1 MTGCPSR
8 ATHARPMEI
17 DVLTLFPEMVRVPLG
32 QSIIG
37 RALDEGRAV
46 LRVHDL
52 RQWSTDKH
60 HRVDDVPFGGGPGMV
75 MTCEPFF
82 RAVGELRRD
91 GSRVVLMT
99 PQGKR
104 LTQAMVRGMAEV
116 DHLIVLCGHYEGVD
130 HRVVEALVTDEVSIG
145 DYVLTNGA
153 IAAAVLLDA
162 VIRLL
167 PGVLGD
173 AESAVEESFSDPSRL
188 EAPCYTRPAD
198 FRGLKVPEI
207 LLSGHH
213 GKVAAWRRE
222 QAEARTRANR
232 PDLMA
237 GPSGSGAPVAD
248 PDGQAG

>member
-1 MTGCPSR
+1 
-8 ATHARPMEI
+8 MEI

-37 RALDEGRAV
+37 RALDEGRVV

-60 HRVDDVPFGGGPGMV
+60 HRVDDMPFGGGPGMV

-91 GSRVVLMT
+91 GSRIVLMT

-104 LTQAMVRGMAEV
+104 LTQSMVRGFSQV

-153 IAAAVLLDA
+153 IAAVVLLDA
-162 VIRLL
+162 LIRLR

-173 AESAVEESFSDPSRL
+173 AASAVDESFSDPSRL

-213 GKVAAWRRE
+213 GKVAAWRHT
-222 QAEARTRANR
+222 QSEARTRANR

-237 GPSGSGAPVAD
+237 PSPDGAPESA
-248 PDGQAG
+248 PNTGHNRAEPTPRPI

>member
-17 DVLTLFPEMVRVPLG
+17 DVLTLFPDMVRVPLG

-153 IAAAVLLDA
+153 IAAVVLLDA

-237 GPSGSGAPVAD
+237 GPSGSDAPVAD
-248 PDGQAG
+248 PDAQAG

>member
-1 MTGCPSR
+1 
-8 ATHARPMEI
+8 MEI
-17 DVLTLFPEMVRVPLG
+17 DVLTLFPEMVRVPLS

-37 RALDEGRAV
+37 RALEEGKAT

-60 HRVDDVPFGGGPGMV
+60 HRVDDEPFGGGPGMV

-82 RAVGELRRD
+82 RAVEALRHPD
-91 GSRVVLMT
+91 SRVVLMT
-99 PQGKR
+99 PQGRR
-104 LTQAMVRGMAEV
+104 LTQAGVQEMSRVA
-116 DHLIVLCGHYEGVD
+116 HLLVLCGHYEGID
-130 HRVVEALVTDEVSIG
+130 HRVVESLVTDEISIG

-153 IAAAVLLDA
+153 IAAVVLLDA

-173 AESAVEESFSDPSRL
+173 AQSAVEESFSHPGRL

-198 FRGLKVPEI
+198 FRGLKVPDV

-213 GKVAAWRRE
+213 AKVADWRRT
-222 QAEARTRANR
+222 QADARTRANR
-232 PDLMA
+232 PDLLEK
-237 GPSGSGAPVAD
+237 PPETI
-248 PDGQAG
+248 P